1 MYSTRGLEDRNHCS
15 HRTIYAEQR
24 SHEGR
29 ADRIRRIERERRRCL
44 VRRQRL
50 GLALGLL
57 LIISSFTVLSGF
69 THAERQSGKYLYYT
83 SVTVD
88 KDDTLYGI
96 ASEYVNMQPRSLEGF
111 MKQIMELNHMKAPTV
126 YYGQVI
132 VVPYYSDEL
141 K

>member
-1 MYSTRGLEDRNHCS
+1 MYSNRVLEDRYHCS
-15 HRTIYAEQR
+15 NRAAHAGRTGY
-24 SHEGR
+24 EGR
-29 ADRIRRIERERRRCL
+29 ADRIRRIERERRRRA

-96 ASEYVNMQPRSLEGF
+96 ASEYVNMQPRSLERY